1 MVADSQSSS
10 QLGDISRYGGMTLL
24 SATEREARLA
34 LRNSEDGINIVAHS
48 LLSKTRAA
56 NLILKLGS
64 DGSLIMRRTD
74 SVGNYEIEQLPA
86 LNSTPRDVAGAG
98 DSLLVTAALALASG
112 ASIWESSLLGSIA
125 AAVQVSRVGNIPIT
139 NSEIARE
146 LDA

>member
-1 MVADSQSSS
+1 MH
-10 QLGDISRYGGMTLL
+10 R
-24 SATEREARLA
+24 
-34 LRNSEDGINIVAHS
+34 
-48 LLSKTRAA
+48 LSKTRAA

-64 DGSLIMRRTD
+64 DCALIMRRTD
-74 SVGNYEIEQLPA
+74 SAGNYEIEQLPA

-139 NSEIARE
+139 NSEIASE
-146 LDA
+146 L